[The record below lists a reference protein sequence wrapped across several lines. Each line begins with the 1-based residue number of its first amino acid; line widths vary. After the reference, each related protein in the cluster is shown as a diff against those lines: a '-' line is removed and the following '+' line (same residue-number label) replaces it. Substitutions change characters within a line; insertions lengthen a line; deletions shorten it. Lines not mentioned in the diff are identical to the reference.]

1 MRLTGPGSACLGAL
15 LAALAILACEKA
27 PQKAEPVEPD
37 PESVVLA
44 RVGDEVVTV
53 EDLGFVPVTV
63 NLTNK
68 LETLVMRKLAAEEAR
83 RRGLEKEPKTRAK
96 IAQFRHHA
104 LTWEEGLLRNA
115 LYNSIRL
122 SMSFS
127 EAEQRA
133 YFDANRNG
141 YTAPQW
147 KLRIQKFASEAEARA
162 AAEKLGPT
170 GRLDPA
176 QTESLGPLSAQ
187 ELPLLLLP
195 VLPLLKQPGDR
206 QALDLAGA
214 WSLVELEEFLP
225 TAPLSF
231 EAAREKV
238 DQDLRAVRAEAT
250 LNQEL
255 ARLRAEQVTI
265 EQAAL
270 AKLEQERAPRM
281 EKRAEE
287 RAAAVAARRARR
299 AQAQP
304 ATPAPAETAPAE
316 TAPAEKAPA
325 EAAP

>member
-1 MRLTGPGSACLGAL
+1 VTGPGSACLGAL
-15 LAALAILACEKA
+15 LAALAILACERT
-27 PQKAEPVEPD
+27 PQKAEPEEPD
-37 PESVVLA
+37 PQSVVLA

-53 EDLGFVPVTV
+53 EELGFVPVTV

-83 RRGLEKEPKTRAK
+83 RRGLADEPKTREK

-104 LTWEEGLLRNA
+104 VMWEEGLLRNA

-122 SMSFS
+122 GMTLS
-127 EAEQRA
+127 EAELRA
-133 YFDANRNG
+133 YFDANRNAF
-141 YTAPQW
+141 TAPHW
-147 KLRIQKFASEAEARA
+147 KLRIQKVASEAEARA
-162 AAEKLGPT
+162 AAEKLGAT

-176 QTESLGPLSAQ
+176 QAESLGPLSAQ
-187 ELPLLLLP
+187 ELPLPLLP

-206 QALDLAGA
+206 QVLDLDGV
-214 WSLVELEEFLP
+214 WSLVELEEHLP

-238 DQDLRAVRAEAT
+238 DQDLRAVRAEAV

-270 AKLEQERAPRM
+270 AKLEQERAGRV

-287 RAAAVAARRARR
+287 RAAAIAARRARR

-304 ATPAPAETAPAE
+304 AGPAVAVTAPAGE
-316 TAPAEKAPA
+316 APP
-325 EAAP
+325 